1 MILISKQRLREV
13 AEFLAPNRLH
23 MKQGLLD
30 TQYRDPLSPPNFL
43 RGFGFN
49 NEALKF
55 FMGAKLTSDEQLK
68 IDKTLV
74 AEVDN
79 SPFTRRPPPSLIP
92 SLPHLSK
99 VNCVLLDFST
109 RKSRQ
114 NPDTCRERID
124 SPNSHSGQIE
134 S

>member
-1 MILISKQRLREV
+1 MGHVTNHSGLNMWHGMKTRRGEERGERGERGERRERRERREVILISKQRLREV

-74 AEVDN
+74 AEVD
-79 SPFTRRPPPSLIP
+79 
-92 SLPHLSK
+92 
-99 VNCVLLDFST
+99 
-109 RKSRQ
+109 
-114 NPDTCRERID
+114 
-124 SPNSHSGQIE
+124 
-134 S
+134 